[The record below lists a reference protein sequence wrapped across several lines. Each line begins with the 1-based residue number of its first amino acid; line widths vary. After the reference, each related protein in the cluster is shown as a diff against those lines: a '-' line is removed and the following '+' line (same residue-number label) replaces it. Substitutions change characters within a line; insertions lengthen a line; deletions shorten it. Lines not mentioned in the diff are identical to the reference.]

1 MKIAN
6 RMKDV
11 LEAAAK
17 IADIET
23 QNWASRAAQCRNDGD
38 EESSDMYERKRMK
51 SSLLTKKIEA
61 LAATA

>member
-1 MKIAN
+1 MNMAN

-11 LEAAAK
+11 LETAAK

-23 QNWASRAAQCRNDGD
+23 QTWASFAAQCRNDGD
-38 EESSDMYERKRMK
+38 EESSDMYERKRMR
-51 SSLLTKKIEA
+51 SSSLTKKIEA

>member
-1 MKIAN
+1 MSN
-6 RMKDV
+6 RMKGV

-23 QNWASRAAQCRNDGD
+23 QTLASFAAQCRNDGD
-38 EESSDMYERKRMK
+38 EESSDMYERKRRK
-51 SSLLTKKIEA
+51 SSSLTKQIKA